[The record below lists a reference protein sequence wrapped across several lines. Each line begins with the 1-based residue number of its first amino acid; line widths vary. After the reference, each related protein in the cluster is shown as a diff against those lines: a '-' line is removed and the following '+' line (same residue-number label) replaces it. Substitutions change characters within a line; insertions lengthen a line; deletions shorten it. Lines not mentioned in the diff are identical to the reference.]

1 VTEESSSCLHR
12 IAGKDTVILA
22 PRGPLDV
29 NTPVATP
36 SGWKLLS
43 ALQIGDEVYGDD
55 GLPTKVIDTLDY
67 GEAECWE
74 VVLSDGTSVVCDDS
88 HKWAVRRMG
97 TDPKGTWRTVT
108 LQEIRCFMT
117 DGMKG
122 NYRTGVS
129 RTVRWAQEGEK
140 PWLDKRGYA
149 RYQVPIAEPIQYPER
164 DLPIDP
170 YLLGVLIG
178 DGALTTGSVR
188 FHKPEQELVD
198 RIQSTLPKDYV
209 VRQVGAKYGDWRIVH
224 QDGKHRKR
232 REVLDNPHP
241 IVEALKKLGLWG
253 CRSHEKFIPKEYL
266 LASVEQR
273 EALLQGILDTDGTCK
288 KQASG
293 GGVSFSTSSVDLIED
308 FAELVRSLGGIVTMR
323 KTSNTRYK
331 NKDGVFVQCKL
342 AYKCGIR
349 LPEGIKPFYIS
360 SKAELYKGPSIGRT
374 NGGLVRSIVDIRPA
388 GKRQIRCITVDN
400 KQHRFVVK
408 DYVVSPNSA
417 KSTQVGLF
425 TAWAIGIHAEQKL
438 PLKILY
444 ISYTVDVA
452 RPKSAAI
459 KNTICSKRYQE
470 IFPSVRIK
478 KGATSNEYWSI
489 DYKHA
494 GIEETGDEQF
504 TLCCA
509 GLKGSITSKRSHL
522 CLVGDTLVLTDK
534 GQISIEEVYE
544 SPGSYRVAV
553 RDSKSDQI
561 VWSKIRAVTRRAAKG
576 IVEIETASGC
586 KISATP
592 EHPFIEA
599 SGRTKRAGALNQQDT
614 LVRLST
620 WKSDREVPMLQ
631 WREKENSENLQ
642 YLSCKNKKHANNHGM
657 SCVSKGISIKDSKT
671 ESSIVNKARCCSLQS
686 CMCGSSK
693 NETETKGLSVLLQ
706 DIQTIKSS
714 DCVLQSEMR
723 ILQSF
728 SKNERGKEQQLQT
741 WMQPIRIPEN
751 TSSHTSAGYEDVC
764 CVQIRREATSS
775 KERHMEKPF
784 VRTSHRSQSR
794 EQYPSEFNNIV
805 SPVPHGTSSHNGQ
818 DWEAEPISR
827 VEFFGDREE
836 YVYDLETEDG
846 NHNFIAN
853 GLNVLNC
860 LIDDCIKSAAEIA
873 NPEIRKLMQDNWN
886 SVIAPTMFE
895 GARAICLGTR
905 FRHDDLF
912 ATTFVE
918 ANGWKQIVQQALITD
933 DQGNYESYWPEMWS
947 VEYLLKKKKTA
958 PISFSFQY
966 MNQIVRQSELSL
978 SPDLLIRSEI
988 ATEFDTIG
996 IGVDLSSGLKEKN
1009 DYTVMTLGGRI
1020 GDKIHII
1027 DYRRFRVMGN
1037 LEKLDKMMELLADW
1051 NLLTQDEEGNFYPT
1065 MNVVDI
1071 WSEAVQY
1078 QASLEADF
1086 KRICIAEHELHNL
1099 KWHPVKGFRSDK
1111 LARFRGIMGMFEQ
1124 RKIVFNRYRGFMS
1137 MFDELTNFGTSS
1149 HDDCVDS
1156 LVHLVNG
1163 LMRRGSLEMDY

>member
-1 VTEESSSCLHR
+1 VPSHLHLAHRRNARNAAKGRIVKTDSNIEKLRDRCREDFAFFCDYISEGKKKPVRHHLEWIEQLVTNENSSCLAR
-12 IAGKDTVILA
+12 IGGKDTVILA

-36 SGWKLLS
+36 NGWKLLS
-43 ALQIGDEVYGDD
+43 EIKIGDEVYGDD
-55 GLPTKVIDTLDY
+55 GITTKVIDTLDY

-74 VVLSDGTSVVCDDS
+74 VFLSDGTSVVCDDS
-88 HKWAVRRMG
+88 HKWAVRLMG

-108 LQEIRCFMT
+108 LQEIRCFVT
-117 DGMKG
+117 NGMKG
-122 NYRTGVS
+122 NHRTGVS
-129 RTVRWAQEGEK
+129 RTVRLAKEGEK
-140 PWLDKRGYA
+140 PWLDTRGYA
-149 RYQVPIAEPIQYPER
+149 KYQVPISAPVQYEAKE
-164 DLPIDP
+164 LPLDP

-178 DGALTTGSVR
+178 DGALTTGAVR
-188 FHKPEQELVD
+188 FHKPNMDIVA
-198 RIQSTLPKDYV
+198 RIQSALPENYV
-209 VRQVGAKYGDWRIVH
+209 VRQVGSKHGDWRIVH
-224 QDGKHRKR
+224 KDGWKADRNGKR
-232 REVLDNPHP
+232 INSNP
-241 IVEALKKLGLWG
+241 ITEGLKELELWG
-253 CRSHEKFIPKEYL
+253 CKSHEKFIPKEYL
-266 LASVEQR
+266 FGSIKQR

-288 KQASG
+288 RKAG
-293 GGVSFSTSSVDLIED
+293 KGGVSFSTSSLELMND
-308 FAELVRSLGGIVTMR
+308 FKELVRSLGGIVTMH
-323 KTSNTRYK
+323 KVQNTGYK
-331 NKDGVFVQCKL
+331 NKDGNFVKCKL
-342 AYKCGIR
+342 GYRCGIR
-349 LPEGIKPFYIS
+349 LPEGINPFFTS
-360 SKAELYKGPSIGRT
+360 VKSELYTGPSVGRT

-388 GKRQIRCITVDN
+388 GKRQIRCLTVENPD
-400 KQHRFVVK
+400 HRFLLR
-408 DYVVSPNSA
+408 DYVVSLNSA
-417 KSTQVGLF
+417 KSTCVGLF
-425 TAWAIGIHAEQKL
+425 TAWAIGIHAELKL

-470 IFPSVRIK
+470 IFPSVRLK

-509 GLKGSITSKRSHL
+509 GLKGSITSKRS
-522 CLVGDTLVLTDK
+522 
-534 GQISIEEVYE
+534 
-544 SPGSYRVAV
+544 
-553 RDSKSDQI
+553 
-561 VWSKIRAVTRRAAKG
+561 
-576 IVEIETASGC
+576 
-586 KISATP
+586 
-592 EHPFIEA
+592 
-599 SGRTKRAGALNQQDT
+599 
-614 LVRLST
+614 
-620 WKSDREVPMLQ
+620 
-631 WREKENSENLQ
+631 NL
-642 YLSCKNKKHANNHGM
+642 
-657 SCVSKGISIKDSKT
+657 
-671 ESSIVNKARCCSLQS
+671 
-686 CMCGSSK
+686 
-693 NETETKGLSVLLQ
+693 
-706 DIQTIKSS
+706 
-714 DCVLQSEMR
+714 
-723 ILQSF
+723 
-728 SKNERGKEQQLQT
+728 
-741 WMQPIRIPEN
+741 
-751 TSSHTSAGYEDVC
+751 
-764 CVQIRREATSS
+764 
-775 KERHMEKPF
+775 
-784 VRTSHRSQSR
+784 
-794 EQYPSEFNNIV
+794 
-805 SPVPHGTSSHNGQ
+805 
-818 DWEAEPISR
+818 
-827 VEFFGDREE
+827 
-836 YVYDLETEDG
+836 
-846 NHNFIAN
+846 
-853 GLNVLNC
+853 C

-873 NPEIRKLMQDNWN
+873 NPDIRRLMQDNWN

-912 ATTFVE
+912 ATTFIE

-933 DQGNYESYWPEMWS
+933 DAGNYQSYWPEMWS

-1051 NLLTQDEEGNFYPT
+1051 NLLTQDEDGRYMPT
-1065 MNVVDI
+1065 MNVCDI

-1086 KRICIAEHELHNL
+1086 KRICIGEHELHNL

-1163 LMRRGSLEMDY
+1163 LMRRGSLEIDF